1 MNTVVFSSNSSWYLF
16 NFKIEILK
24 NLIDHGYSVICI
36 SPIDA
41 YTSKLRDIGC
51 IHENIKISSK
61 STNPLKDLKIFLSYF
76 FLYRRLKPLVCFH
89 FTIKPNIYGT
99 LAAAILR
106 INIINNITGL
116 GTTFIHKNFV
126 SYLVKFLYLI
136 SQPFANKI
144 LCQNDDDFEYLVKL
158 GLNKKSQLQLVPGSG
173 VNLKKFFPQ
182 KRSFEKD
189 TIYTFIY
196 IGRMLAD
203 KGLREL
209 VSAVKIINKDRIV
222 CKLLLYGPFDTDN
235 ISSIAIEEIK
245 DWDNIPG
252 VKYKGVTDKPELE
265 MQKGDCVV
273 LPSYREGMPRS
284 LLEAG
289 AMGLPSVATNV
300 PGCKHVI
307 QNNVNGILCDP
318 KSVESLEKA
327 MKKMINIAPE
337 DQREMGQRAREIVV
351 KNFNEQKLIDLTL
364 DFVQKSKLEQS

>member
-1 MNTVVFSSNSSWYLF
+1 
-16 NFKIEILK
+16 
-24 NLIDHGYSVICI
+24 
-36 SPIDA
+36 
-41 YTSKLRDIGC
+41 
-51 IHENIKISSK
+51 
-61 STNPLKDLKIFLSYF
+61 
-76 FLYRRLKPLVCFH
+76 
-89 FTIKPNIYGT
+89 
-99 LAAAILR
+99 
-106 INIINNITGL
+106 
-116 GTTFIHKNFV
+116 
-126 SYLVKFLYLI
+126 
-136 SQPFANKI
+136 
-144 LCQNDDDFEYLVKL
+144 
-158 GLNKKSQLQLVPGSG
+158 
-173 VNLKKFFPQ
+173 
-182 KRSFEKD
+182 
-189 TIYTFIY
+189 
-196 IGRMLAD
+196 MLAD

-209 VSAVKIINKDRIV
+209 VSAVKIINKDKIV

-252 VKYKGVTDKPELE
+252 VKYKGITDKPELE

-364 DFVQKSKLEQS
+364 NFVQKSKLEQF